1 MEVSQGVVLRL
12 YMGESDKHGAHSLHD
27 WIIKEA
33 HKQGLS
39 GATVF
44 RGISGFGK
52 HHHIHTAN
60 VLVLSTE
67 LPLVVE
73 IIDTS
78 EKIHAFLNHIDKEV
92 SQGYATITQVEVCR
106 YGSRDD

>member
-1 MEVSQGVVLRL
+1 MEVSQGLVLRL

-33 HKQGLS
+33 QKQGLS

-44 RGISGFGK
+44 RGITGFGK
-52 HHHIHTAN
+52 HQHIHTTN

-67 LPLVVE
+67 LPMVVE
-73 IIDTS
+73 IIDT
-78 EKIHAFLNHIDKEV
+78 EDKIHAFLNHIDKEV
-92 SQGYATITQVEVCR
+92 THGYATITDVQICH

>member
-78 EKIHAFLNHIDKEV
+78 EKIHSFLNHIDKEV
-92 SQGYATITQVEVCR
+92 THGYATITQVEICR

>member
-1 MEVSQGVVLRL
+1 MEVSQAQVLRV
-12 YMGESDKHGAHSLHD
+12 YMGESDKHGAHSLHE
-27 WIIKEA
+27 WMIKEA
-33 HKQGLS
+33 QKQGLS

-44 RGISGFGK
+44 RGITGFGK

-73 IIDTS
+73 IIDTK
-78 EKIHAFLNHIDKEV
+78 EKITAFLNHIDKEV
-92 SQGYATITQVEVCR
+92 THGYATICDVQACR

>member
-1 MEVSQGVVLRL
+1 MEVSQAQVLRL

-33 HKQGLS
+33 QKQGLS

-44 RGISGFGK
+44 RGITGFGK
-52 HHHIHTAN
+52 HQHIHTAN

-73 IIDTS
+73 IIDS
-78 EKIHAFLNHIDKEV
+78 KEKIEAFLNHIDKEV
-92 SQGYATITQVEVCR
+92 THGYATICDVQACH